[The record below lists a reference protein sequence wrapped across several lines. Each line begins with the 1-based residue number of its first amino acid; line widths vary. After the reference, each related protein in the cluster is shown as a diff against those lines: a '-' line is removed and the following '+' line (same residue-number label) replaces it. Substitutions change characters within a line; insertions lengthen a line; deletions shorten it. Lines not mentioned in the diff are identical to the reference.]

1 MAVKSGTA
9 ITKTDLDSLKSKI
22 LTMYGNRQ
30 LTVNGQQLSNTSNAN
45 YAAVNSASFTVG
57 SPITSSGLGAL
68 IQACLVINDIPNLLK
83 RQSAGDNVFRAGTT
97 TNLLTWLSTSKVN
110 AVTTSSYH
118 GCRGACVGLCL
129 GGCYGTATG
138 TTGGSIGT
146 NCSDCNKGCFG
157 GCIGTCYG
165 GAKSECQCVGC
176 CRDEC
181 SGACV
186 SYGCAYNCS
195 GTCGKS
201 CGSGCYQGCD
211 SACQWQCINGCAT
224 DCQGGCYGTT
234 TGGAYG
240 I

>member
-9 ITKTDLDSLKSKI
+9 ITASDLASLRTKI

-30 LTVNGQQLSNTSNAN
+30 LSVNGQQLSNTSNAN
-45 YAAVNSASFTVG
+45 YAAVNSATFIAGQS
-57 SPITSSGLGAL
+57 ITSEGLGAL

-83 RQSAGDNVFRAGTT
+83 RQNQGDQIFRAGST

-129 GGCYGTATG
+129 GGCYGTNTG
-138 TTGGSIGT
+138 TTGGTIG
-146 NCSDCNKGCFG
+146 NACNGC
-157 GCIGTCYG
+157 
-165 GAKSECQCVGC
+165 
-176 CRDEC
+176 
-181 SGACV
+181 
-186 SYGCAYNCS
+186 SYGCYNACQGGNGSGVGGVCTCTDSCFGDCYGSCKGDSCHYNCS
-195 GTCGKS
+195 GTCGGG